1 MLEEPS
7 SMEALIAVIIGVLTA
22 CGVYLALRARTF
34 PVVIGLTLLSYAVN
48 LFLFVTGRLTV
59 GQPAV
64 ISDQAVGYADP
75 LPQALVLTAIVIS
88 FGMTAFIIMLALKAR
103 AELGTD
109 QVDGRLDGSN
119 APHERGGER
128 G

>member
-1 MLEEPS
+1 
-7 SMEALIAVIIGVLTA
+7 MEALIAVIIGVLTT

-48 LFLFVTGRLTV
+48 VFLFVTGRLTI
-59 GQPAV
+59 GLPAV

-88 FGMTAFIIMLALKAR
+88 FGMTAFLIMLSLKAR
-103 AELGTD
+103 AELETD
-109 QVDGRLDGSN
+109 QVDGRLD
-119 APHERGGER
+119 AEDTRGARDGAR
-128 G
+128 R